1 MIRRREFITLLGGA
15 TAAWP
20 VAALAQQP
28 GMPVVGY
35 LHLGSP
41 EPQAHVVA
49 GFRKGLS
56 EAGYVEGRN
65 VAIEFRFGYD
75 QFDRLTE
82 MVADLVRRRVA
93 VIAVPAGGT
102 TALAAKAATTSIPIV
117 FGTAVD
123 PVQIGLVASLN
134 RPGGNV
140 TGISN
145 MSVEITAKRLGL
157 LHELLPNAARFAV
170 LVNAQ
175 TGTPPTTAMIADVQ
189 AAASTIG
196 SRIEVLTATDSR
208 EIDSAFGSL
217 AQKRIDA
224 LIVTNSNLFV
234 SRRTQFVT
242 LAAHHRVPVM
252 SYMREYPAAGGLM
265 SYGASFSEQG
275 RLVGLYTARILK
287 GEKPA
292 DLPLMQPTKFE
303 LVINLQT
310 ARTLGIEVPPTLL
323 AIADEVIESRT
334 HETPPVHHPS
344 RRCGG
349 GVAACGEGA
358 AAGQAAHHRLPR
370 REHARGSEPM
380 DRSFRAATPRARL
393 E

>member
-242 LAAHHRVPVM
+242 LAAHHRVPG
-252 SYMREYPAAGGLM
+252 SDSASSAGM
-265 SYGASFSEQG
+265 TGAISRSCIAG
-275 RLVGLYTARILK
+275 RK
-287 GEKPA
+287 GATSATPGSPPS
-292 DLPLMQPTKFE
+292 LFGSRS
-303 LVINLQT
+303 ISSW
-310 ARTLGIEVPPTLL
+310 RTE
-323 AIADEVIESRT
+323 
-334 HETPPVHHPS
+334 PS
-344 RRCGG
+344 RSSPRS
-349 GVAACGEGA
+349 
-358 AAGQAAHHRLPR
+358 RRPR
-370 REHARGSEPM
+370 RSQLSPRTSGTRLAPALSPVLR
-380 DRSFRAATPRARL
+380 DRAET
-393 E
+393 